1 MMTQKTLSVPEDLY
15 NKLKTKKKNSETF
28 PDLIER
34 LMSEYDQREA
44 KHTIMDLAGS
54 STMTLMNG
62 N

>member
-54 STMTLMNG
+54 LER
-62 N
+62 